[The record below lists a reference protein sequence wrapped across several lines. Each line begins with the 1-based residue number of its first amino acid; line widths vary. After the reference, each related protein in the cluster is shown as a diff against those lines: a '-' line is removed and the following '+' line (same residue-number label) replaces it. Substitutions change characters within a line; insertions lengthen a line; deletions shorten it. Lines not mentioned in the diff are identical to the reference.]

1 MTGRSADPG
10 THLVWAAQ
18 GRPAR
23 VRRHGAA
30 AAVAARGLCGRD
42 RIAVAGDA
50 EDAVPLVRDLLAESG
65 AGYRP
70 FGDARLMEVLARRI
84 PGLVLTD
91 PFYWMQ
97 TDSPCDAP
105 GSSAVRWLDAAG
117 ERAAAPL
124 FDRWFPQSY
133 ARPGLPGVR
142 RWAGVHG
149 GSELLAV
156 AADAW
161 SADRCGF
168 LAGVVTVPEARGHG
182 LGAAVCRFV
191 ADALVREHGRAAL
204 MVDADNAP
212 AVAAYERIGMAKRL
226 FRAAATTV

>member
-1 MTGRSADPG
+1 M
-10 THLVWAAQ
+10 
-18 GRPAR
+18 
-23 VRRHGAA
+23 RRHGAA

-50 EDAVPLVRDLLAESG
+50 EDAVPLVRDLLAEPG

-70 FGDARLMEVLARRI
+70 FGDAALMEVLARRI
-84 PGLVLTD
+84 PGLALTD

-97 TDSPCDAP
+97 TDSPCGAP
-105 GSSAVRWLDAAG
+105 GPSAVRWLDAAA
-117 ERAAAPL
+117 EQEAAPL

-133 ARPGLPGVR
+133 ARPGRPGVR

-149 GSELLAV
+149 GAGPLVV
-156 AADAW
+156 AADAR

-191 ADALVREHGRAAL
+191 VDALVREHGRAAL
-204 MVDADNAP
+204 MVDADNTP
-212 AVAAYERIGMAKRL
+212 AVAVHEHIGMAKRL
-226 FRAAATTV
+226 FGAAAATA